1 MSIYVDII
9 QFYKDP
15 VEADISPFRQEPY
28 RGQAA
33 VLDVV
38 HGSPPQ
44 PWRDVESEEEYRK
57 DIQIPD
63 SARHEPD
70 ISPNVTCT

>member
-1 MSIYVDII
+1 MSILSSFIRI
-9 QFYKDP
+9 QWRPTFHRFGKSLI
-15 VEADISPFRQEPY
+15 EGKI
-28 RGQAA
+28 AA

-70 ISPNVTCT
+70 ISPYVTCT